1 MGNRGEEAYGG
12 MRLKYEWNLCEEK
25 VETMRKSRRGS
36 LRWLE
41 AKVWMESVRGET
53 RDNRKSRKTGQK
65 KWHFY
70 VDLWI

>member
-41 AKVWMESVRGET
+41 AKV
-53 RDNRKSRKTGQK
+53 
-65 KWHFY
+65 
-70 VDLWI
+70 